1 MKRITVL
8 ISLLAALGTGTAHAN
23 LNDDLNAAHDAAHVG
38 NLTKVAELAGRI
50 DGSTLEMYPHYWLL
64 AGQLDHEPESEITPF
79 LDRYAGSY
87 LADRLR
93 ADWLRALGK
102 RHDWTAFEREWP
114 KLIQTVDTGS
124 DLQCYH
130 LQLAVARHDE
140 ATLVQQG
147 KPLWFTDKGMPESCA
162 PVYAAL
168 FNMGSLTQDDAW
180 TRIRMVLAANNTEFA
195 GQLLQYVDNAAGIDA
210 RKISAVAAKP
220 EKSLAQLNLATRG
233 GRELAI
239 FAVLH
244 AAHGD
249 LDNGPTMLERLA
261 KLPTTDRQY
270 AWTRLAM
277 LATRK
282 LDDRAM
288 SWFEHGQPFSIMGAD
303 ARGEY
308 ARAALRQG
316 DWISVAEVIDAMSAE
331 EQASPTWTYWR
342 ARAARQAGN
351 TTQAN
356 RLLASISGDQSFYS
370 LLAREDLGT
379 VIEPTPAIYHP
390 NAVELGAMRDL
401 PAIQRALALYN
412 LDWRTEAVREW
423 NWAMRGLGDEQL
435 LAAAELA
442 RQAGW
447 YDRAIYSAERT
458 RTQHDNSLRYLA
470 PYRDITQAYARNLG
484 LDEAWVYGLIRQESR
499 FVTVAH
505 SSVGAHGL
513 MQLMPTTARW
523 VARKLGVGYN
533 PGAVNE
539 IGVNIQ
545 LGTFYLKQVLD
556 SLGQQPVLATA
567 AYNAGPGR
575 ARAWR
580 GSRPL
585 EGAIYAETAPFLETR
600 DYIKK
605 VMANS
610 VYYAEAFE
618 HGETSLKKRLGTIP
632 ARGASEAPIDLP

>member
-1 MKRITVL
+1 
-8 ISLLAALGTGTAHAN
+8 
-23 LNDDLNAAHDAAHVG
+23 
-38 NLTKVAELAGRI
+38 
-50 DGSTLEMYPHYWLL
+50 
-64 AGQLDHEPESEITPF
+64 
-79 LDRYAGSY
+79 
-87 LADRLR
+87 
-93 ADWLRALGK
+93 
-102 RHDWTAFEREWP
+102 
-114 KLIQTVDTGS
+114 
-124 DLQCYH
+124 
-130 LQLAVARHDE
+130 
-140 ATLVQQG
+140 
-147 KPLWFTDKGMPESCA
+147 
-162 PVYAAL
+162 
-168 FNMGSLTQDDAW
+168 
-180 TRIRMVLAANNTEFA
+180 
-195 GQLLQYVDNAAGIDA
+195 
-210 RKISAVAAKP
+210 
-220 EKSLAQLNLATRG
+220 
-233 GRELAI
+233 
-239 FAVLH
+239 
-244 AAHGD
+244 
-249 LDNGPTMLERLA
+249 
-261 KLPTTDRQY
+261 
-270 AWTRLAM
+270 
-277 LATRK
+277 
-282 LDDRAM
+282 
-288 SWFEHGQPFSIMGAD
+288 
-303 ARGEY
+303 
-308 ARAALRQG
+308 
-316 DWISVAEVIDAMSAE
+316 
-331 EQASPTWTYWR
+331 
-342 ARAARQAGN
+342 
-351 TTQAN
+351 
-356 RLLASISGDQSFYS
+356 
-370 LLAREDLGT
+370 
-379 VIEPTPAIYHP
+379 VIEPTPASFHP

-401 PAIQRALALYN
+401 PAIQRSLALYN

-423 NWAMRGLGDEQL
+423 NWAMRGLSDEQL

-447 YDRAIYSAERT
+447 YDRAIYSAEHT

-533 PGAVNE
+533 PSAVNE

-580 GSRPL
+580 GNRPL

-610 VYYAEAFE
+610 VYYAETFE

-632 ARGASEAPIDLP
+632 ARGSSEAPIDLP